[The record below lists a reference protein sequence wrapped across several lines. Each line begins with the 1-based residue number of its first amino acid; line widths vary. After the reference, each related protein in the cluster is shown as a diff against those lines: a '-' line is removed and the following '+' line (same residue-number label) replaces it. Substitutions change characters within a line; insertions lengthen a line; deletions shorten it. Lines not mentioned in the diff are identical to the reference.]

1 MKIASYGHA
10 AMHALHPMHAALSKS
25 TIPSERLNIAL
36 VGQAA
41 THGASTH

>member
-10 AMHALHPMHAALSKS
+10 AMQALQPIQIDLSKS
-25 TIPSERLNIAL
+25 TIPSVRLNIAV

-41 THGASTH
+41 TQGA